1 MYASIRR
8 YRGEAA
14 EMDEL
19 LHKVDTDFA
28 QYIEEMDGFVAYECV
43 DGGDGSLCTISVFRD
58 RAAAEAS
65 ADAAAAWIRD
75 ALSDYK
81 IERLDVF
88 TGEVSVSRA
97 SSEMLEP
104 AHH

>member
-1 MYASIRR
+1 MYATIRR
-8 YRGEAA
+8 YRGQAD

-19 LHKVDTDFA
+19 LHKIDTDFA
-28 QYIEEMDGFVAYECV
+28 QTMEEMDGFVAYECV
-43 DGGDGSLCTISVFRD
+43 DDGKGGLCTISVFRD

-65 ADAAAAWIRD
+65 TDAAAAWIR
-75 ALSDYK
+75 AELSDYK

-97 SSEMLEP
+97 RSEMLEP